1 MSLCTRSCRASEG
14 ANEYDVT
21 FSSANSTPRSKRK
34 RVRSLTP
41 SDIANING
49 ADADV
54 LRSPLAK
61 RKKLALDRSGASR
74 LKEGI
79 TAEQLRVT
87 PTKKT
92 SDDDDGSTRS
102 QRSSPLDGGGEDD
115 DDDDDDGTDGGSEYN
130 MVEDDFLARELE
142 EEWG

>member
-1 MSLCTRSCRASEG
+1 M
-14 ANEYDVT
+14 
-21 FSSANSTPRSKRK
+21 
-34 RVRSLTP
+34 TP
-41 SDIANING
+41 SDIANLNG
-49 ADADV
+49 ADSDV

-79 TAEQLRVT
+79 TAEQLSAT
-87 PTKKT
+87 PTKN

-102 QRSSPLDGGGEDD
+102 QRSSPLNGGGDD

-130 MVEDDFLARELE
+130 MVDDDFLARELE